1 MALANLVHDSFLQ
14 QLVVGNTS
22 WQDGNWRAMLINTH
36 IVGLT
41 KDLGTVS
48 EVLAGPGTEPTSA
61 GYARADLTG
70 CTTVDVGDTVQ
81 YQSDP
86 IDFGT
91 PAADVSGEGEY
102 DLLVI
107 FEIGTDDDDSFL
119 AFSLDVSDA
128 GNLQA
133 FDGNP
138 LSFAPSATGW
148 AVLSST

>member
-1 MALANLVHDSFLQ
+1 MALADHVHDTFLQ
-14 QLVVGNTS
+14 NLTIENAFWV
-22 WQDGNWRAMLINTH
+22 DGNWRAMLVDTH
-36 IVGLT
+36 GDGIAKDVASVGEILAT
-41 KDLGTVS
+41 LGS
-48 EVLAGPGTEPTSA
+48 EPTSV
-61 GYARADLTG
+61 GYARVDLTG
-70 CTTVDVGDTVQ
+70 CTTVNVGDTVQ

-86 IDFGT
+86 IDFGS

-107 FEIGTDDDDSFL
+107 FNIGGDDDSSYL